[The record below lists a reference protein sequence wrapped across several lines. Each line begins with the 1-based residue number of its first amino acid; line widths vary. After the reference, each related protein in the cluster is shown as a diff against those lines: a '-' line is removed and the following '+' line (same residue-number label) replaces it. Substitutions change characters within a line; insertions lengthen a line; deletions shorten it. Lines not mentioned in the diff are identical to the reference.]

1 MKQSGVDSSVLST
14 NENGTEAVSER
25 IMHGRTRPWWPAT
38 FRKGGGE
45 TRPDVQEI
53 DMHVKAFG
61 LRRERW
67 KATAIAVI
75 LHFSH
80 HLTGVFDEI
89 NVEHGS

>member
-1 MKQSGVDSSVLST
+1 MALKRCQKGLRTGELALGGQRPSGRV
-14 NENGTEAVSER
+14 
-25 IMHGRTRPWWPAT
+25 
-38 FRKGGGE
+38 GGG

-75 LHFSH
+75 LRFSH